1 MSRYR
6 APLFLAALAG
16 LCSRPAIAAAPP
28 DSGADAPAAADSGD
42 APDSAPGDDAATEGE
57 DTEPS
62 TSEASAADASEDT
75 SVDPQSAS
83 DETPEPAADDAS
95 DDEVEPSLD
104 AGSELS
110 PGVDPTS
117 AATAG
122 DEDPP
127 PLPNPLPPKHRISYN
142 NLTVARL
149 NPLGLINRLL
159 IEYRYRLYD
168 EPSLLKNG
176 SYIGVGVETQLSP
189 GLATVRPQI
198 QIQPLAVLKLRAGY
212 GLFTHFGTFDLNS
225 SFESPL
231 DEHYAAEIAARGPDE
246 AYANIGGQGV
256 FGALVQAK
264 VWQIAIRND
273 LNFFVSNM
281 QLKDGDNVWYSQL
294 DDMMLEGDGWHLT
307 NDSDVLWLSD
317 FGLTVGVRNTIT
329 KAFYNDSS
337 FRPGELA
344 IVERDGDP
352 NGPTNRVGPLVAYT
366 FYDDP
371 REHPRFNRPSIL
383 VISQW
388 WTNHRYRTGA
398 LLDDPYNRESITV
411 NSETGEREEVGSIG
425 DGLPAMPY
433 LVIGF
438 AFEGDLF
445 QFDKGQT
452 VPMEGWKERWKARR
466 AARKQKRQNKRDN

>member
-1 MSRYR
+1 MFV
-6 APLFLAALAG
+6 AALAALFSSPV
-16 LCSRPAIAAAPP
+16 LAAAPP
-28 DSGADAPAAADSGD
+28 ESDADAPKTGNEAV
-42 APDSAPGDDAATEGE
+42 GDDAAEDAGDGSTADDAGGDALD

-62 TSEASAADASEDT
+62 PSGTPADDAEDGG
-75 SVDPQSAS
+75 D
-83 DETPEPAADDAS
+83 AADDGLITPRDPAEPTLDPEANDVAR
-95 DDEVEPSLD
+95 DDLP
-104 AGSELS
+104 A
-110 PGVDPTS
+110 DPD
-117 AATAG
+117 G
-122 DEDPP
+122 LEEEPP

-142 NLTVARL
+142 NIVVARL

-159 IEYRYRLYD
+159 IEYRYRIYD

-212 GLFTHFGTFDLNS
+212 GLFTHFGTFDLAS
-225 SFESPL
+225 SYESPL
-231 DEHYAAEIAARGPDE
+231 DEHYIAEIAAQGDQGE
-246 AYANIGGQGV
+246 NYANIGGQGV
-256 FGALVQAK
+256 FGALLQAK
-264 VWQIAIRND
+264 VSQVAIRND

-281 QLKDGDNVWYSQL
+281 QLEDGDNVWYSQL

-307 NDSDVLWLSD
+307 NDSDLLWLSN
-317 FGLTVGVRNTIT
+317 FGLTVGVRNTVT

-352 NGPTNRVGPLVAYT
+352 NGPTNRVGPLIAYT
-366 FYDDP
+366 FFDDP

-398 LLDDPYNRESITV
+398 LLDEPYNRESITL
-411 NSETGEREEVGSIG
+411 NEDGEPEAVGSIG

-438 AFEGDLF
+438 AFEGDFF
-445 QFDKGQT
+445 QFDKNQEI
-452 VPMEGWKERWKARR
+452 PMTGWKERW
-466 AARKQKRQNKRDN
+466 QKRREDRREKRRTKRQSR